1 MHYGREFLSVG
12 MWDSDKAQHLRETC
26 ARVSLSESF
35 RHFSLVRSCADEI
48 FRRQTLGT
56 WGMGS
61 A

>member
-26 ARVSLSESF
+26 ARVRPAFLYTPERATLTDSE
-35 RHFSLVRSCADEI
+35 L
-48 FRRQTLGT
+48 QTLGT

>member
-26 ARVSLSESF
+26 AR
-35 RHFSLVRSCADEI
+35 
-48 FRRQTLGT
+48 TLGS

>member
-26 ARVSLSESF
+26 ARVRPAFLHTPERATLTDSE
-35 RHFSLVRSCADEI
+35 L
-48 FRRQTLGT
+48 QTLGT

>member
-26 ARVSLSESF
+26 ARVSLSKPFFVTSP
-35 RHFSLVRSCADEI
+35 LVKLVLTRLSW
-48 FRRQTLGT
+48 QTLGT